1 MSQNKNTF
9 IDLSHVIIDNMPV
22 YPHDGN
28 VSLCQDKFLHKD
40 KYNNF
45 VLQTGMH
52 AGTHIDTAMHLT
64 ESKQY
69 IGQIT
74 LESFAGRGVLLD
86 VRGENEIMHRESYAD
101 NVKQDD
107 IVILHTGFSE
117 YYGSEKYY
125 TDHPVVSEGLAD
137 FFVKKNI
144 KMLGIDM
151 PSPDRYPFE
160 IHKRL
165 FSADIHIIENMTNLP
180 ELLPVDQFEIFA
192 FPLKIM
198 SEASPAR
205 VVARVVR

>member
-1 MSQNKNTF
+1 MPQKKNTF
-9 IDLSHVIIDNMPV
+9 IDLSHSITDNMPV
-22 YPHDGN
+22 HPYDGN

-64 ESKQY
+64 ESNRY
-69 IGQIT
+69 IGQIS

-86 VRGENEIMHRESYAD
+86 VRGENEIMYRESYAD

-107 IVILHTGFSE
+107 IVILNTGFSE
-117 YYGSEKYY
+117 YYGTENYY
-125 TDHPVVSEGLAD
+125 TDHPVVSEELSH
-137 FFVKKNI
+137 FFVKKKI

-160 IHKRL
+160 IHKKL
-165 FSADIHIIENMTNLP
+165 FSADIHIIENMTNLS
-180 ELLPVDQFEIFA
+180 ELLSVVQFQVFA

-205 VVARVVR
+205 VVAR